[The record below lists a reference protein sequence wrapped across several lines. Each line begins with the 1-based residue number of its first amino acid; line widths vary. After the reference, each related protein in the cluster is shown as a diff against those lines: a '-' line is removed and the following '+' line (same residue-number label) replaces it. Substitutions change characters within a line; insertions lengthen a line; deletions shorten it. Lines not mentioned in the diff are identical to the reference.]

1 VQPYTEIA
9 ARYYTYH
16 RLIEREKIMTVPENS
31 LTNHEVTICLLGGAV
46 LGPFNATWS
55 KDSGGDV
62 RELVREYD
70 SFLQGEKQHRY
81 KFHLHDTYTNTVH
94 TLILN
99 FEQVTGI
106 CDHVRLRSQGGG

>member
-1 VQPYTEIA
+1 MQSSDSA
-9 ARYYTYH
+9 
-16 RLIEREKIMTVPENS
+16 
-31 LTNHEVTICLLGGAV
+31 LTNHEVTVCLAGGAI

-62 RELVREYD
+62 RELVKEYD
-70 SFLQGEKQHRY
+70 AFLQGEAQKRF

-99 FEQVTGI
+99 FSQVTGV
-106 CDHVRLRSQGGG
+106 CDHVRLKHSPEG